1 MTGAL
6 GRLAGRA
13 LSAVLDPT
21 VVLSFDRTGFRR
33 HALGFDP
40 RDLAVDLTG
49 RVAVVTGANSGI
61 GRATARALALRGATV
76 RLLCR
81 RDHAGREAAAALR
94 AEVPGAGP
102 ERVAAVPCDVGDLA
116 SVDAACDALLGD
128 PAVPAVH
135 ALVHNAGLLPDA
147 RRRTAQGHELT
158 LAVHVVG
165 PQRLT
170 ARLLPRLRRDGD
182 ARVVWVSSGGMYT
195 QRLDVEAV
203 LDRPP
208 STPGE
213 GARPDGPGGRRPPY
227 DGVVAYARTKRAQV
241 ALAALWAEALLGSSV
256 TVHAMHPGW
265 ADTPAV
271 ETSLPRF
278 HALTRRLLRSPE
290 EGADTV
296 VWLACAARAA
306 ASSGG
311 FWFDRR
317 QVRPHVLPGARDD
330 PAERAR
336 LWAEACRLAGV
347 DPRSLEPGPWP
358 REA

>member
-13 LSAVLDPT
+13 LDLVLDPT

-40 RDLAVDLTG
+40 RDLEVDLTG

-81 RDHAGREAAAALR
+81 RDDAGREAAAALR

-102 ERVAAVPCDVGDLA
+102 ERVAAVQCDVGDLA
-116 SVDAACDALLGD
+116 SVDRACDALLAD

-147 RRRTAQGHELT
+147 RRRTTQGHELT

-170 ARLLPRLRRDGD
+170 ARLLPLLRRDGD

-208 STPGE
+208 STTSE
-213 GARPDGPGGRRPPY
+213 GSRPPY

-241 ALAALWAEALLGSSV
+241 ALAALWAEVLLGSTV

-306 ASSGG
+306 GTSGG

-317 QVRPHVLPGARDD
+317 QVRAHVLPGARDD

-347 DPRSLEPGPWP
+347 DPRTLEPGPWP
-358 REA
+358 TEA